1 MPVIC
6 IDEAP
11 DTCHFRILL
20 TEYRKITKIRPSIS
34 NNRKPLLVCTTI
46 TLLQLA
52 DLLLDPPIGPITK
65 SVCIIR
71 YSTYLRHSCNEWM

>member
-6 IDEAP
+6 IDEAL

-34 NNRKPLLVCTTI
+34 NNRKPLLVAQQLHYYNLLTYYL
-46 TLLQLA
+46 TLPLAPLQKVYVL
-52 DLLLDPPIGPITK
+52 
-65 SVCIIR
+65 
-71 YSTYLRHSCNEWM
+71 